1 MPAFAV
7 DMSGG
12 KYLGKMGR
20 RFEGMVHIR
29 KQILHTNF
37 ALIFN
42 HALCPQNTP
51 NTATACDVKV
61 RLPSDWLPTFLS
73 LANSSHLV
81 EGLGL
86 DGVDQTHAFR
96 TGDQVGGGCGLV

>member
-12 KYLGKMGR
+12 KYLGQMGR

-29 KQILHTNF
+29 YQLLHADFINTDIQLTILS
-37 ALIFN
+37 LKIFIKP
-42 HALCPQNTP
+42 LLL
-51 NTATACDVKV
+51 CDVKV
-61 RLPSDWLPTFLS
+61 CVPSDWLPTFLS

-86 DGVDQTHAFR
+86 DGVDQTRAFR
-96 TGDQVGGGCGLV
+96 TGEQVGFKV

>member
-1 MPAFAV
+1 MRVPAFAV

-29 KQILHTNF
+29 KQLLHTNF
-37 ALIFN
+37 ALIFK

-51 NTATACDVKV
+51 NTATVI
-61 RLPSDWLPTFLS
+61 
-73 LANSSHLV
+73 
-81 EGLGL
+81 
-86 DGVDQTHAFR
+86 
-96 TGDQVGGGCGLV
+96 